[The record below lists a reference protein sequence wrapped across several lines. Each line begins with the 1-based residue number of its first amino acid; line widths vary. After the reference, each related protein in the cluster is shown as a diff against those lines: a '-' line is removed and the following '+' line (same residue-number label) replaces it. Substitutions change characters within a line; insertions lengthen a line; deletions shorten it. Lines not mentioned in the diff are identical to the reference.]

1 MVRKSWRFFMREM
14 KKQLNLDL
22 KVNPI
27 AMEEEPQDNWF
38 GHHQNIKIMQ
48 DLRPRLAEDREI

>member
-1 MVRKSWRFFMREM
+1 MGHKSCQFFMKEM

-48 DLRPRLAEDREI
+48 DLRLRLAEDQEV